1 MNKLKNI
8 KNIGGFNMKITKI
21 KSFLALSL
29 SAVAMLIA
37 TTSSTMCSYF
47 CEEPK
52 MPKSLYKVD

>member
-1 MNKLKNI
+1 
-8 KNIGGFNMKITKI
+8 MKITRI

-29 SAVAMLIA
+29 SAVAMLVA
-37 TTSSTMCSYF
+37 TTASTMCGSL